1 MPRKRGKRMNNV
13 ELGFVIAFA
22 VIFGLYFIFIIT
34 AFIRME
40 IKSNR
45 EYKRFRA
52 ETRRLMG
59 LPDDT
64 LF

>member
-1 MPRKRGKRMNNV
+1 MNNV

-40 IKSNR
+40 IKSDR